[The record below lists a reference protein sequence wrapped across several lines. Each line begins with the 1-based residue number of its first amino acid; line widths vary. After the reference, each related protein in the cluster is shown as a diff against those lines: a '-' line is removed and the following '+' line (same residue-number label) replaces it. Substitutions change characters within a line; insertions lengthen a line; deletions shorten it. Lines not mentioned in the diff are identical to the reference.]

1 MAAASLLSVPAP
13 PLLHHSRHYHKS
25 SPVIPVRAS
34 KTPKFLTPLVLSN
47 PKPLLP
53 IKASS
58 TKISETRSPLLNES
72 TRTITTVLSIY
83 GICLKFALSRLP
95 TTQSLLKP
103 GLVRAAR
110 PLFFAAL
117 RDRPSGVLNTPLT
130 VVAAGLS
137 KWLDI
142 YSGVLMVRVL
152 LSWFPNIPW
161 DRQPLSAIRDLCD
174 PYLNLFRNI
183 IPPLTLGV
191 ADGVG
196 GWLKKGID
204 SGKYSRELLKNSVD
218 ALDRESRGSVNLR
231 RVLEE
236 AFCMTKSE
244 GSSTACIITL
254 RDDDHDHEHCLNALN
269 VGDSGFM
276 LFRNNKCKFKSSS
289 QQHRFNKPYQLG
301 NFNYGDGPDI
311 ATEIV
316 VQVESGDVVVV
327 GTDGLLDNMF
337 PYEIEEILSRTQD
350 DKNVGKLAKTIAKYA
365 SYNATDRYSDSPFSR
380 AHKLAGTK
388 PRLGGKIDDISV
400 VVAKII

>member
-1 MAAASLLSVPAP
+1 MIKFKPRNRKTSMKKSCSSAHLQ
-13 PLLHHSRHYHKS
+13 HSCDMIMGSFYLPKRTRKS
-25 SPVIPVRAS
+25 RRCGQDAH
-34 KTPKFLTPLVLSN
+34 FLCRE
-47 PKPLLP
+47 K
-53 IKASS
+53 
-58 TKISETRSPLLNES
+58 
-72 TRTITTVLSIY
+72 
-83 GICLKFALSRLP
+83 
-95 TTQSLLKP
+95 
-103 GLVRAAR
+103 
-110 PLFFAAL
+110 
-117 RDRPSGVLNTPLT
+117 
-130 VVAAGLS
+130 
-137 KWLDI
+137 
-142 YSGVLMVRVL
+142 
-152 LSWFPNIPW
+152 
-161 DRQPLSAIRDLCD
+161 
-174 PYLNLFRNI
+174 
-183 IPPLTLGV
+183 LTLGV

-204 SGKYSRELLKNSVD
+204 SGKYSRELLKNSVA
-218 ALDRESRGSVNLR
+218 ALDLENRGSANLR

-244 GSSTACIITL
+244 GSSTPCIITL

-289 QQHRFNKPYQLG
+289 QQHRFNQPYQLG

-316 VQVESGDVVVV
+316 VPVESGDVVVA

-350 DKNVGKLAKTIAKYA
+350 DKNVAKLAKTVAKYA
-365 SYNATDRYSDSPFSR
+365 SYNATDRYSDSLFSR
-380 AHKLAGTK
+380 ARKLAGNK